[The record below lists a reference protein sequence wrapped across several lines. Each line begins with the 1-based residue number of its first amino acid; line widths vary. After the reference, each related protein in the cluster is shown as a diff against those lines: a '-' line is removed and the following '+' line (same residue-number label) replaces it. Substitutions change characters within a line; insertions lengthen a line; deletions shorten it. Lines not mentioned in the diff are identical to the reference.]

1 MKKLIVAAAVS
12 AALIAP
18 AMAQN
23 VTVYGVIG
31 MSYDQVELSGVSR
44 TSTTSRDPLLSSRVG
59 IKGTEDLGG
68 GMSLSF
74 TLEGD
79 LNTTNGT
86 GDGTGALGGIMF
98 DRAAFIDLNTGMGF
112 NVQAGKFANATKR
125 FDSAASAST
134 NLLDMGTFIFSTDT
148 SGMVGLTSKVGSIDV
163 WATYSNDITPTVAS
177 TSGTLINDG
186 GLAEMGVGAG
196 VTLVGVDLK
205 VGQTARGAGTELV
218 ALAGATVSGVK
229 IEGLIARSDT
239 GAAAGN
245 SKTGNMQASF
255 VYPFSGLNLRGTVG
269 RHTSDVKTA
278 EYKYMGA
285 MLDKALSKRTSV
297 FTGWTDKDVNNGTTG
312 DETVATVGIVH
323 SF

>member
-1 MKKLIVAAAVS
+1 MKKLIVATAVS
-12 AALIAP
+12 AALVAP

-31 MSYDQVELSGVSR
+31 MSYDQVETSGVA
-44 TSTTSRDPLLSSRVG
+44 TSSSTSRDPLASSRIG

-79 LNTTNGT
+79 LNTMNGT

-112 NVQAGKFANATKR
+112 NIQAGKFANSTKR

-134 NLLDMGTFIFSTDT
+134 NLLDMGTFRFSTDT
-148 SGMVGLTSKVGSIDV
+148 SGLVGLSGKLGSVDF
-163 WATYSNDITPTVAS
+163 WSTYTNDITPTAAVAS
-177 TSGTLINDG
+177 PTTADG
-186 GLAEMGVGAG
+186 GLSEFGFGLGTAIAG
-196 VTLVGVDLK
+196 VNLK
-205 VGQTARGAGTELV
+205 IGQTTRGAGSELV
-218 ALAGATVSGVK
+218 ALATTSLSGVTV
-229 IEGLIARSDT
+229 EGLISRTDS
-239 GAAAGN
+239 GAANGKYGN
-245 SKTGNMQASF
+245 TQASV
-255 VYPFSGLNLRGTVG
+255 VYPVSGLNLRGTVG
-269 RHTSDVKTA
+269 RHTNDTKTS
-278 EYKYMGA
+278 EYKFMGF
-285 MLDKALSKRTSV
+285 MVDKPLSKRTSV
-297 FTGWTDKDVNNGTTG
+297 FTGWTDKDVNNGTAL

>member
-12 AALIAP
+12 AALVAP

-31 MSYDQVELSGVSR
+31 MSYDQVETSGVA
-44 TSTTSRDPLLSSRVG
+44 TSSSTSRDPLASSRIG

-79 LNTTNGT
+79 LNTMNGT

-98 DRAAFIDLNTGMGF
+98 DRAAVVDLNTGMGF
-112 NVQAGKFANATKR
+112 NIQAGKFANSTKR
-125 FDSAASAST
+125 FDSQASAST
-134 NLLDMGTFIFSTDT
+134 NLLDMGTFIHSTDT
-148 SGMVGLTSKVGSIDV
+148 SGMVGLTAKVGAIDV
-163 WATYSNDITPTVAS
+163 WSSYSNDITPTAAVAS
-177 TSGTLINDG
+177 PTTADG
-186 GLAEMGVGAG
+186 GRSELGIGAG
-196 VTLVGVDLK
+196 ITLSGVELK
-205 VGQTARGAGTELV
+205 IGNTVRGAASEMV
-218 ALAGATVSGVK
+218 ALAAGTVNGVK
-229 IEGLIARSDT
+229 LEGLISRSDT
-239 GAAAGN
+239 GNANG
-245 SKTGNMQASF
+245 KTGNVQASI

-269 RHTSDVKTA
+269 RHTSDTKTN
-278 EYKYMGA
+278 EYKFMGF
-285 MLDKALSKRTSV
+285 MLDKPLSKRTSV
-297 FTGWTDKDVNNGTTG
+297 FTGWTDKDVNNGTTL

>member
-23 VTVYGVIG
+23 VSVYGVIG

-44 TSTTSRDPLLSSRVG
+44 TSSTSRDPLASNRIGL
-59 IKGTEDLGG
+59 KGTEDLGG

-112 NVQAGKFANATKR
+112 NVQAGKFANSTKR
-125 FDSAASAST
+125 FDSAASAGT
-134 NLLDMGTFIFSTDT
+134 NLLDMATFLYSTDT
-148 SGMVGLTSKVGSIDV
+148 SGMIGVSGKAGSVDF

-177 TSGTLINDG
+177 TTGIQINDG
-186 GLAEMGVGAG
+186 SFSESGFGLGTTIGGVA
-196 VTLVGVDLK
+196 LK
-205 VGQTARGAGTELV
+205 IGQTARGAGTEMV
-218 ALAGATVSGVK
+218 ALATAKVSDVTV
-229 IEGLIARSDT
+229 EGLVARTDT
-239 GAAAGN
+239 GAANG
-245 SKTGNMQASF
+245 KTGNMQAS
-255 VYPFSGLNLRGTVG
+255 VTYPVSGLNLRGTVG

-278 EYKYMGA
+278 EYKYMGF
-285 MLDKALSKRTSV
+285 LVDKPLSKRTSV
-297 FTGWTDKDVNNGTTG
+297 FTGWTDKDVNNGSTG